1 LYELVAG
8 RAAFRAYAGE
18 SPASV
23 IVRVLSGH
31 VQPLLA
37 PGIPLDVSDLLTW
50 ALSGDPAK
58 RPPTPAWL
66 TEELRRIE
74 RRQGWPRTGL
84 ASA

>member
-31 VQPLLA
+31 VKPVVA
-37 PGIPLDVSDLLTW
+37 AGIPLDMSDLLTW
-50 ALSGDPAK
+50 ALSGDPAQ

-66 TEELRRIE
+66 AEELRRIE
-74 RRQGWPRTGL
+74 RRQGWPRTNVV
-84 ASA
+84 SA